1 MDLQAVIV
9 DQFTATMVSIQEVI
23 DSLSQK
29 LDTQQGIHQSPPP
42 GPSVPHA
49 SSFMLHGQSGVA
61 PPIIAQTIVS
71 EDVHALMD
79 RLEQQIRQIR
89 VSDSSV
95 SCDDFDGILV
105 ANLPA
110 KFRIPDID
118 RYTGIGCPRIHLR
131 LYSNIIRAYGLDET

>member
-1 MDLQAVIV
+1 M
-9 DQFTATMVSIQEVI
+9 
-23 DSLSQK
+23 
-29 LDTQQGIHQSPPP
+29 
-42 GPSVPHA
+42 PHA

-89 VSDSSV
+89 VLDSSV
-95 SCDDFDGILV
+95 SYDDFDGIPV

-118 RYTGIGCPRIHLR
+118 RYIGIGCPRIHLR